1 MKLFIASFFLSGFL
15 FCTHLMAADNCCTI
29 IFKDLQTGM
38 VTPRDIASGRTFE
51 FHVTNQQLLA
61 QLDPGITFG
70 RTSVT
75 GLSVPPGQLE
85 PAWVD
90 ICCVFAPPIDAIDVR
105 PDSMNPMDLKRG
117 VDIGTSKVPNPDDWT
132 PEHSAV
138 DIGTSRVPL
147 PDDWTPS
154 HSLAPGVTLQIL
166 SLKRLGTRVVKL
178 EFSVTNG
185 TGDRQNVVHL
195 GVGTHRMGTYF
206 ELSALSLIDYDGGMK
221 YRIVTDADGNCACTR
236 GQPNLLARLEPGK
249 SRVYWAHFTAP
260 STDVNTIT
268 LEIPG
273 FKSIDGVPIQP

>member
-1 MKLFIASFFLSGFL
+1 MKLFIVSLVVAGFL
-15 FCTHLMAADNCCTI
+15 FCTNLMAADNCCDIVST
-29 IFKDLQTGM
+29 DLQTGM
-38 VTPRDIASGRTFE
+38 VTARDIASGRTFE
-51 FHVTNQQLLA
+51 FHVTNQQLLT
-61 QLDPGITFG
+61 QLNPGIAFG

-75 GLSVPPGQLE
+75 GLYVFPKELKPDG
-85 PAWVD
+85 VD
-90 ICCVFAPPIDAIDVR
+90 ICCTFAPLIDAIDVS

-117 VDIGTSKVPNPDDWT
+117 VDIGTSRVPVPDDWT
-132 PEHSAV
+132 P
-138 DIGTSRVPL
+138 T
-147 PDDWTPS
+147 

-185 TGDRQNVVHL
+185 SGDRQNVVHL
-195 GVGTHRMGTYF
+195 GVGTDRMGTYF
-206 ELSALSLIDYDGGMK
+206 ELSALSLVDYDGGMK

-236 GQPNLLARLEPGK
+236 GNPNLLARLEPGK